1 MITGV
6 FENHGATGEGTKR
19 WANGCVYT
27 GALLNNKIHHYG
39 VLQWPDGRRYVGHF
53 QDEMMHG
60 EGMLCWSDE
69 YGVCRY
75 KGNFEHNMFQGEG
88 TLEWS
93 IKARYVGEFFNGL
106 YHGEGTFEWPDK
118 AHVYRGQWQFG
129 EMSGKGTL
137 TTSCGSIYSGEF
149 YAGNME
155 GRGTITF
162 ITNDQYVGVFKD
174 SMFNGL
180 GTYTWS
186 AGTSL
191 AGVFENNFCN
201 RVGKKTLPGGQVYVG
216 ELKNDLEHGK
226 GVFTDG
232 EQRIIGLWEE
242 GKLVQQLVESIVPA
256 LEVDDDSQS
265 AQRVFSGFKSTT
277 AGPPTGFISSED
289 GSPVEGKAIVLFYN
303 GDKYVG
309 GLKGGKKHGQGMYVY
324 ADNSAYKG
332 IWDEDVLEGVRHP
345 MQGATAPAEIT
356 KLQELNDKSKS
367 LTDNLM
373 QLLAPQKT
381 GAPDAA
387 MYQD

>member
-1 MITGV
+1 
-6 FENHGATGEGTKR
+6 
-19 WANGCVYT
+19 
-27 GALLNNKIHHYG
+27 
-39 VLQWPDGRRYVGHF
+39 
-53 QDEMMHG
+53 
-60 EGMLCWSDE
+60 
-69 YGVCRY
+69 
-75 KGNFEHNMFQGEG
+75 
-88 TLEWS
+88 
-93 IKARYVGEFFNGL
+93 
-106 YHGEGTFEWPDK
+106 
-118 AHVYRGQWQFG
+118 
-129 EMSGKGTL
+129 
-137 TTSCGSIYSGEF
+137 
-149 YAGNME
+149 
-155 GRGTITF
+155 
-162 ITNDQYVGVFKD
+162 
-174 SMFNGL
+174 
-180 GTYTWS
+180 
-186 AGTSL
+186 
-191 AGVFENNFCN
+191 
-201 RVGKKTLPGGQVYVG
+201 
-216 ELKNDLEHGK
+216 
-226 GVFTDG
+226 
-232 EQRIIGLWEE
+232 
-242 GKLVQQLVESIVPA
+242 VQQLVESIVPA